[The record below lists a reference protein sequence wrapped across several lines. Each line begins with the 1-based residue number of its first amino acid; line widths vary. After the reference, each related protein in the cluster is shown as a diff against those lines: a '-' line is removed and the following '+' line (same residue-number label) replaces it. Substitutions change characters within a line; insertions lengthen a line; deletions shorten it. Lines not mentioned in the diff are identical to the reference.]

1 MKKSRNYLALALA
14 LIMCLC
20 LVACGGG
27 GDTDDDSVTAPTMLE
42 SEPYD
47 SAATYS
53 YIYDDYL
60 GTWAGSDDAAATELL
75 VESTD
80 SGLYFTFSNGEEL
93 VTAGYAQTIPRYDC
107 IYFFNENDGNAYQV
121 TGRMDG
127 MTIETLGTYVLE
139 SHGSRTGGAFAD
151 IANSWYLDG
160 DLSGASTITITEDGM
175 WQFFEL
181 NGNQYEMSDYGT
193 LEQDPAIE
201 EQYYAHS
208 NKYDDVTYDMHMSFE
223 KEAFSWGANGDNYL
237 RFDLCE

>member
-1 MKKSRNYLALALA
+1 MKNRRNYLTLALA

-20 LVACGGG
+20 LAACGGG
-27 GDTDDDSVTAPTMLE
+27 DADSELESAPTMLE

-47 SAATYS
+47 SAAADS
-53 YIYDDYL
+53 YIYDEYL
-60 GTWAGSDDAAATELL
+60 GTWTGSDGAAATELL

-93 VTAGYAQTIPRYDC
+93 VTAGYAQSIPRYDC
-107 IYFFNENDGNAYQV
+107 IYFFNQADGNAYQV

-127 MTIETLGTYVLE
+127 MTIESLGTYVLE
-139 SHGSRTGGAFAD
+139 EKGSRTGGEFAD

-160 DLSGASTITITEDGM
+160 DLSAASSITITEEGM

-181 NGNQYEMSDYGT
+181 NGNQYEMVDYGT
-193 LEQDPAIE
+193 LEQDPGVE

-208 NKYDDVTYDMHMSFE
+208 SKNDGVTYDMHMSFE

-237 RFDLCE
+237 RFDLCD